1 MGVIYLGNKNYPI
14 VTKTRGEY
22 VAFVLHKS
30 IVTSTDDIKNYALL
44 NSSIINKLGINLSPN
59 HYQLFL
65 NSESNPFLP
74 KSRYTYNKAIAQSV
88 DSTGNKTW

>member
-30 IVTSTDDIKNYALL
+30 IVTSTDDIK
-44 NSSIINKLGINLSPN
+44 IM
-59 HYQLFL
+59 HF
-65 NSESNPFLP
+65 
-74 KSRYTYNKAIAQSV
+74 
-88 DSTGNKTW
+88 